1 MSNERDNLGSTKMV
15 SRTRRISPAR
25 VASRVAKAVN
35 ARDAGRPLPPPRSG
49 AGSQKGHRE
58 HNFAHLVSDAYKQ
71 SRVVEL

>member
-35 ARDAGRPLPPPRSG
+35 AKAAKNR
-49 AGSQKGHRE
+49 
-58 HNFAHLVSDAYKQ
+58 LVAMEGLAQ
-71 SRVVEL
+71 APA